1 MEYGNIFDAGMETY
15 NIDFRTIED
24 VTKLAE
30 FNTSG
35 AKPTDQFKQL
45 EKIIEKNKY
54 KLIVLDPDRK
64 SVV

>member
-1 MEYGNIFDAGMETY
+1 MQLKLKAVEMEYGNIFDAGMETY

-35 AKPTDQFKQL
+35 AKPTTNLLL
-45 EKIIEKNKY
+45 EK
-54 KLIVLDPDRK
+54 
-64 SVV
+64 